1 MIQHCGTLTIET
13 PRLIL
18 RRFAPEDAPD
28 MLQNWAADPQV
39 QHEYGEPVYQT
50 PDAVQGLLQSYLAG
64 YAQPD
69 YYRWAIIL
77 RETNQNIGQI
87 AFCRVWPDCAAA
99 EIEYCIGA
107 AFWGH
112 GYAGEALDAVI
123 SWTFAQTGFVK
134 LEAYHRAANPKSGRV
149 LQKSR
154 MQRTETVERFRRAGE
169 SPEGEICYAVTDYQ
183 IRPIKPD
190 EYDILNDFL
199 YEAIFIPEG
208 VEAPPR
214 EIINLPEL
222 QVYTQNFGA
231 QKGDACFVAA
241 VGGRIIGSVWVR
253 IMDDYG
259 HIDDDTPSFAISLYP
274 EYRGHH
280 IGTALMQTMLK
291 YLAQTGYRQASL
303 SVQKENYAA
312 EMYRKL
318 GFQTIGETD
327 EEYLMVYRFPASE
340 SSPTER

>member
-241 VGGRIIGSVWVR
+241 AGGR